1 MRLGRLGDAPR
12 WAVLLAAAPLLAAA
26 QAPAEPEDAEAL
38 ELADQPV
45 SAPQAARPW
54 RLYVEGALARHSLRS
69 SPSDDVLRATLD
81 LRVDTSLRP
90 GLRAVLSDRLDG
102 VRHES
107 DPQERNVNALR
118 EAYLSWQARPDTLLD
133 LGRINVRHGAA
144 WGYNPTDFFRGG
156 ALRSVVSPD
165 PPSLR
170 ENRQGT
176 VVVQAQKLWSAS
188 AVSAAYSPKL
198 DSTPSDETFSLDLGS
213 TNFRHRWLLT
223 ASHKFSDRLNP
234 QWLLQGGKGVK
245 PQLGLNVSSL
255 LSAATVGDAEFAVGQ
270 GRSLAALALG
280 LAEAERTQRRAA
292 VGLTYTTSF
301 DLSFTAEA
309 EYSSAALTES
319 QWRALRA
326 GPQGEHLR
334 LLQFAQR
341 EQELPVRRAAFLYA
355 TWKNVLVRRLDVS
368 AFVRHEAATRSRA
381 QWLEARYRLDR
392 ADLALQWLQHSGR
405 ADSVFGSLPQKR
417 MVEASVRVYF

>member
-1 MRLGRLGDAPR
+1 MTRVDAPC

-26 QAPAEPEDAEAL
+26 QAPAEPDDAAAL

-45 SAPQAARPW
+45 QAPQGAQPW
-54 RLYVEGALARHSLRS
+54 RLYVEGGLARHALRGA
-69 SPSDDVLRATLD
+69 PSDDVLRATLD

-90 GLRAVLSDRLDG
+90 GLRAVLSDRLDL
-102 VRHES
+102 VRHEA

-118 EAYLSWQARPDTLLD
+118 EAYVSWQARPDVLVD
-133 LGRINVRHGAA
+133 LGRINLRYGAA

-176 VVVQAQKLWSAS
+176 VVVQGQKLWSAS
-188 AVSAAYSPKL
+188 ALSAAYSPKL
-198 DSTPSDETFSLDLGS
+198 DTTPSDETFSLDLGS

-234 QWLLQGGKGVK
+234 QLLLHGGKGMK
-245 PQLGLNVSSL
+245 PQLGVNVSSL
-255 LSAATVGDAEFAVGQ
+255 LNEATVGYAEFAIGK
-270 GRSLAALALG
+270 GRSLAAQALG
-280 LAEAERTQRRAA
+280 RPEAERTQRRAA

-301 DLSFTAEA
+301 DLSLTAEA
-309 EYSSAALTES
+309 EYSTAALTES
-319 QWRALRA
+319 EWRVLRA
-326 GPQGEHLR
+326 GAQGEHLR

-341 EQELPVRRAAFLYA
+341 EQELPLRRAAFFYA
-355 TWKNVLVRRLDVS
+355 TWKNALVRRLDVS
-368 AFVRHEAATRSRA
+368 AFVRHEPATRSRA

-392 ADLALQWLQHSGR
+392 ADLALQWLQHSGS